1 MKPLIIL
8 DVIVQKGNLNL
19 LVFITGGEVS
29 DEERFAF
36 IDGFRLVLRV

>member
-19 LVFITGGEVS
+19 LVLTGGEVS